1 MSKAAPRTVL
11 FLCTGNYYRSR
22 MAEALFTS
30 VASKMG
36 LGWQAI
42 SRGLALE
49 RGVNNVGPIAKEARE
64 ALAQRNIRTGEV
76 LTRMPLPLAEADL
89 LAAHKIIALHDAEHR
104 PLVVERFPAALDRVE
119 FWDVADAP
127 GVFELIDAE
136 VKGLVAR
143 LLTGGVRT
151 GPPDLTVA
159 VEKPEP
165 VAVKNK
171 PNTLKVGKETA
182 GRKGK
187 AVTTVFDT
195 PLDEAALEQLATQL
209 KQKCGTGGT
218 VKDGRIEIQ
227 GDQRDRVITELQKLG
242 YQVKRVGG

>member
-22 MAEALFTS
+22 IAEALFTS

-49 RGVNNVGPIAKEARE
+49 RGTNNVGPVAKEARE
-64 ALAQRNIRTGEV
+64 ALAQRSIRTGEV
-76 LTRMPLPLAEADL
+76 LTRLPLPLTEADL
-89 LAAHKIIALHDAEHR
+89 LAAHKIIALHDVEHR
-104 PLVVERFPAALDRVE
+104 PLLVERFPAVLDRVE

-127 GVFELIDAE
+127 NVFEQIDAE
-136 VKGLVAR
+136 VKGLVVR

-151 GPPDLTVA
+151 GPPDLTVSI
-159 VEKPEP
+159 EKSEP
-165 VAVKNK
+165 TPKKK
-171 PNTLKVGKETA
+171 PITLKVGKETA

-195 PLDEAALEQLATQL
+195 PLNETALEQLATQL

>member
-22 MAEALFTS
+22 MAEAIFTS

-42 SRGLALE
+42 SRGLAIE

-76 LTRMPLPLAEADL
+76 LTRLPLPLAEADL
-89 LAAHKIIALHDAEHR
+89 LAAHKIIALQDAEHR
-104 PLVVERFPAALDRVE
+104 PLIVERFPTVLDRVE
-119 FWDVADAP
+119 FWDVADVP
-127 GVFELIDAE
+127 NVFELIDAE

-151 GPPDLTVA
+151 GPPDLTVP

-165 VAVKNK
+165 TAVKKK
-171 PNTLKVGKETA
+171 PITLKVGKETA

-242 YQVKRVGG
+242 YLVKRVGG